1 MVCLV
6 LAVRRSR
13 SHTLDQGQ
21 GQALGLSVEV
31 LNQEEGQG
39 GILLERDHCASHHRV
54 AVAVAAGAAS
64 DAADLELQDAGSCMP
79 SGQLEDTEADDD
91 RAADCAQGQA
101 AQFQLQ
107 WH

>member
-54 AVAVAAGAAS
+54 AVAVAAGAAAVS
-64 DAADLELQDAGSCMP
+64 EEDSVREVRVETLRRMTGS
-79 SGQLEDTEADDD
+79 A
-91 RAADCAQGQA
+91 
-101 AQFQLQ
+101 
-107 WH
+107 W